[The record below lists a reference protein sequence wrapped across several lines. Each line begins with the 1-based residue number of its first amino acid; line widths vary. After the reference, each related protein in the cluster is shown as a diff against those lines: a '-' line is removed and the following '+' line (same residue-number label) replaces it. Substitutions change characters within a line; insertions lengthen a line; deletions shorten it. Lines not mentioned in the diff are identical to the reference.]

1 MTIQSSQHLVAG
13 KWWWGDANILKACD
27 PENLFMDVKVAEK
40 FVSECV
46 NRMTASVN

>member
-1 MTIQSSQHLVAG
+1 LVAG